1 MLSFPSRPPLLLVL
15 AAVLVPGAARAQSP
29 EYGVELGAGIRYQ
42 AWDYAA
48 DLRPEVGGVARLG
61 VGLPSRFGLEAEVA
75 VVEPNTRTLQEAVR
89 LLGVTGSVLYNIPA
103 GDQASFL
110 VRLGG
115 GVAKYGGDCPPDLPT
130 GVNPCGGKFNLS
142 AGVGAR
148 VHISRGLA
156 LRGDFYFDR
165 PAADPGFFT
174 YGATLGLSV
183 LTARATSADT
193 DGDGVRDRSDACP
206 GTPSGAR
213 VDLGG
218 CPSDGDGDGVL
229 DGLDRCPATPAGQAV
244 DVQGCPLDADRDG
257 VGDALDRCPDT
268 PAGAVVNESGCPLD
282 QDRDGVPDGLDR
294 CPATPEG
301 ATVDQLGCPLDA
313 DGDGVPDGVDR
324 CAGTPAGTAVDAAGC
339 PSLGGPWTLAAAE
352 FEGATPLASAG
363 ARATLDQVAD
373 LLRRRPGLRLEVRG
387 YGPIVGAGQP
397 GRRAPLE
404 RAELVKASLVGR
416 GVAAARIRTIG
427 FAGQEMPRVTI
438 VVQGEGR

>member
-1 MLSFPSRPPLLLVL
+1 MLSFRSCRPLVL
-15 AAVLVPGAARAQSP
+15 ALAAGIAPAAALAQSP

-75 VVEPNTRTLQEAVR
+75 LVEQNTRTLQEAVR
-89 LLGVTGSVLYNIPA
+89 LLGITGSVLYNIPA
-103 GDQASFL
+103 GDQASLL

-115 GVAKYGGDCPPDLPT
+115 GMAKYGGDCPPDAPT
-130 GVNPCGGKFNLS
+130 GLNPCGGKFNIS

-156 LRGDFYFDR
+156 LRGDFYYDR
-165 PAADPGFFT
+165 PSADPGFFT

-183 LTARATSADT
+183 LTARATSTDS

-206 GTPSGAR
+206 GTLSGAR
-213 VDLGG
+213 VDPRG
-218 CPSDGDGDGVL
+218 CPSDGDGDRVL

-244 DVQGCPLDADRDG
+244 DVEGCPLDQDRDG
-257 VGDALDRCPDT
+257 VGDALDRCADT
-268 PAGAVVNESGCPLD
+268 AAGAVVNESGCPLD
-282 QDRDGVPDGLDR
+282 QDRDGVADGLDR
-294 CPATPEG
+294 CPATPDG
-301 ATVDQLGCPLDA
+301 ATVDQLGCPLDS

-324 CAGTPAGTAVDAAGC
+324 CAGTPAGTAVDATGC
-339 PSLGGPWTLAAAE
+339 PALGGPWTLAAAE
-352 FEGATPLASAG
+352 FEGAAALTSVG

-373 LLRRRPGLRLEVRG
+373 LLRRRPGLRIEVRG
-387 YGPIVGAGQP
+387 YGPIVAAGQP
-397 GRRAPLE
+397 GRRAPLD
-404 RAELVKASLVGR
+404 RAEMVKASLVGR

-427 FAGQEMPRVTI
+427 FAGQEAPRVTI
-438 VVQGEGR
+438 VVQAEGR